1 MSNDR
6 DQSHLSNQIRE
17 QIESLE
23 NRSDLLAI
31 RDRILTMNES
41 PALIELAEQL
51 KAASSGAYLAS
62 VSEQLRSAYESPSL
76 ASLIEQAKNRQE
88 GGRLY
93 SELLDVL
100 RFSDPPTSILD
111 LVGQKKT
118 ASSLARLAA
127 SVADVFTSPSVM
139 AAVELAQEI
148 DQQLLSLGS
157 SSLYVKAQT
166 ILEQVGQGSPL
177 VELLASK
184 EGDRSRRKVGR
195 LIEAGGIA
203 MAHAYASGDAEV
215 TKGNRN
221 LDAEIAQQLKRGA
234 PPETLSLDAR
244 RRALDVVIVLYIF
257 WEVLLRIAATEQVY
271 QQFTSRL
278 EAAGAPIEVREVIQA
293 TPEEERL
300 LLAHLRVVNRN
311 GTTLRAEPTTQSD
324 SLASL
329 PLGTPVEVL
338 EGGTKA
344 WVHVLVDHFGEEKK
358 GWIYR
363 SLTTPIPKPRG

>member
-1 MSNDR
+1 MNNDR
-6 DQSHLSNQIRE
+6 DQQHLTNQIRE

-23 NRSDLLAI
+23 NRSDLKSI
-31 RDRILTMNES
+31 RDRILALNES
-41 PALIELAEQL
+41 PALAAIAEQF

-76 ASLIEQAKNRQE
+76 AALIEQAKSQQE
-88 GGRLY
+88 DRHLY
-93 SELLDVL
+93 GELLDVL
-100 RFSDPPTSILD
+100 RLADPPTSIFGLA
-111 LVGQKKT
+111 GQSKT
-118 ASSLARLAA
+118 ANSLARLAA
-127 SVADVFTSPSVM
+127 SVGDIFTSPSIM
-139 AAVELAQEI
+139 AAVERSREI

-157 SSLYVKAQT
+157 SSLYAQAQT

-177 VELLASK
+177 VEFLASK
-184 EGDRSRRKVGR
+184 EGDWSRQKVGR

-203 MAHAYASGDAEV
+203 RAHAYASGEAVV
-215 TKGNRN
+215 TKGNRD

-234 PPETLSLDAR
+234 APETLSLGAR

-278 EAAGAPIEVREVIQA
+278 EAASAPVEVREVIQA

-311 GTTLRAEPTTQSD
+311 GTTLRAEPTTKSD